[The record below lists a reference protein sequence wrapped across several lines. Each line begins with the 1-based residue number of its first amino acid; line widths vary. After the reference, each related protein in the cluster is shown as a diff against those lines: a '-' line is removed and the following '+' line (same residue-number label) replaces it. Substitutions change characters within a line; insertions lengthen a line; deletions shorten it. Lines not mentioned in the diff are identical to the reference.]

1 MKIGIMGGTFNPVH
15 TGHLLLAQTAYNE
28 ADLDKVMF
36 LPSGISYM
44 KKNTN
49 VLEAAHRLKMV
60 ELAIMDN
67 PAFFASD
74 MEIKREGNTYTC
86 DTLLQLKEEHPQ
98 NHYYFILGADSLFS
112 IESWKHPQIIFENC
126 TILAAVRNGV
136 SKVHMQE
143 KCKELTARF
152 VADIKLLSFPE
163 TDISSTEIRALCARE
178 KNIRYRVPEQ
188 VRMYIEEN
196 GLYTNEIN

>member
-36 LPSGISYM
+36 LPNGISYM

-49 VLEAAHRLKMV
+49 VLKAAHRLKMV

-74 MEIKREGNTYTC
+74 IEIKRAGNTYTC
-86 DTLLQLKEEHPQ
+86 DTLLQLKDENPQ

-112 IESWKHPQIIFENC
+112 IENWKNPQIIFENC
-126 TILAAVRNGV
+126 TILAAVRDGV
-136 SKVHMQE
+136 SGARMQE
-143 KCKELTARF
+143 KCKELMARF
-152 VADIKLLSFPE
+152 AADIKLLPFPE
-163 TDISSTEIRALCARE
+163 TDISSTEIRALCA
-178 KNIRYRVPEQ
+178 KGKSIRYMVPEQ

-196 GLYTNEIN
+196 GLYTNELK